1 MEIEDKDSLVRD
13 FMTSIVEGN
22 GKEAVKILKV
32 MSKMDINIE
41 ITVEDRIEDNQMYNH
56 LLQEL
61 LNLGF
66 DEVRSKLA
74 AKNSATLDDAINYI
88 YSN

>member
-1 MEIEDKDSLVRD
+1 MDIEDKESLIKA
-13 FMTSIVEGN
+13 FTSSVIEGN
-22 GKEAVKILKV
+22 GKEAVKLLKA

-41 ITVEDRIEDNQMYNH
+41 ISVEDKLKDAELYND
-56 LLQEL
+56 LLKQL
-61 LNLGF
+61 TDLGF

-74 AKNSATLDDAINYI
+74 AKNSNTIDEAINYI